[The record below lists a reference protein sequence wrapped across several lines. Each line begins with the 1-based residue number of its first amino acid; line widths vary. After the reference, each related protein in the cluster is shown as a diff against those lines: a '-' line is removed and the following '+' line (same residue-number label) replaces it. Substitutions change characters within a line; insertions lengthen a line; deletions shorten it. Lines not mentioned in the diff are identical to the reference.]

1 MVEAHILRE
10 KALLLLN
17 QKTFKNMENTINFGI
32 DLGTTNSAIAKFIK
46 GEVTVFN
53 NPLDYGRSTLPS
65 VVYYK
70 KDRIVVG
77 NKAKEY
83 LARDPKNVIGLFK
96 RKMGTTESFQIKSI
110 NESKTPVDLSA
121 QILKQL
127 KTFVNTEDS
136 LDSVVITI
144 PASFDSIQSNATKEA
159 GKQAGFKQVVLL
171 QEPIAAS
178 LAYANMKKSK
188 EMQDG
193 NWIVYDFGGG
203 TFDVALVRIKDGEMK
218 VVDHEGDNF
227 MGGSDF
233 DRLIVEKLIIPKI
246 SEEYN
251 FEDLENQMK
260 SASGKYND
268 KYFVLLHEAEEAK
281 INLSA
286 VSSAEVIID
295 RMEDDDG
302 NEVDMEI
309 TITRSEFNNLIK
321 ASVDRTIEMIN
332 TILTRNSL
340 KFNDIQF
347 NLMVGGST
355 FVPFVRQH
363 VEEVLQIPS
372 NCEIDPTTAVAV
384 GAAFYAATKQ
394 KDISNEKSEKKNSS
408 ISIRAS
414 YKQASKETEELFAA
428 RVQGNIDGLFYKITR
443 QDGGFDSGLKPLS
456 ERINEDLPLVEKT
469 YNFFTLTVYDI
480 ENNVVETDIEPIGIN
495 SGFGISGQP
504 LPEDICIEVDDY
516 DNPGHTR
523 LALIFERNTVL
534 PTRRTL
540 TFPINKPILKGN
552 ETDRLWINVYEGPQT
567 SLPEANKLIGVIE
580 ISGKHVSRDIAKGSD
595 LEITIMISE
604 SRDVTVS
611 GYLNM
616 SDQEF
621 KNVFDPKER
630 DTNVSLLKDQV
641 LDLSSKLDKEIE
653 LATEKEDYETAGALS
668 KVKKEMMSVVE
679 EAERLSDDDVTVK
692 KYQLED
698 KKRKIAQEIDSA
710 TKNKRLE
717 QAVDNYYKV
726 KAECEEVIE
735 ASGNDHERKTFN
747 DIVNQEASFMATKS
761 PLKIQEKSDELK
773 SIVSQIRWRT
783 PDFLKSIFA
792 YLTNNQAR
800 MNNQSQA
807 KSLIDA
813 GKFAVESQNWDRLR
827 EINFGLFDLMPSG
840 SKDDIVTKI
849 GFGL

>member
-1 MVEAHILRE
+1 
-10 KALLLLN
+10 
-17 QKTFKNMENTINFGI
+17 MENTINFGI
-32 DLGTTNSAIAKFIK
+32 DLGTTNSAIAKFVK
-46 GEVTVFN
+46 GDVVVFN

-70 KDRIVVG
+70 KDRIVIG

-83 LARDPKNVIGLFK
+83 LERDPKNVVGLFK
-96 RKMGTTESFQIKSI
+96 RKMGTSESFQIKSI
-110 NESKTPVDLSA
+110 NESKTPVELSA
-121 QILKQL
+121 QVLKEL
-127 KTFVNTEDS
+127 KTFVNTGDS

-193 NWIVYDFGGG
+193 NWLVYDLGGG

-227 MGGSDF
+227 LGGSDF

-246 SEEYN
+246 SEEYT
-251 FEDLENQMK
+251 FDDLENQMK
-260 SASGKYND
+260 SASGKYNA
-268 KYFVLLHEAEEAK
+268 KYYSLLNQAEEAK
-281 INLSA
+281 IRLSA
-286 VSSAEVIID
+286 VSSAEIIVE
-295 RMEDDDG
+295 RMEDEEG

-309 TITRSEFNNLIK
+309 TITKSEFNNLIK
-321 ASVDRTIEMIN
+321 DSIDGTIEMIK

-340 KFNDIQF
+340 KSNDIQF

-355 FVPFVRQH
+355 FIPFVRQH

-384 GAAFYAATKQ
+384 GAAYYAATKQ
-394 KDISNEKSEKKNSS
+394 KEISKEKSDKKQSS
-408 ISIRAS
+408 LSIKAS
-414 YKQASKETEELFAA
+414 YNKASKESDELFAA
-428 RVQGNIDGLFYKITR
+428 RVQGNTDGLFYKITR

-456 ERINEDLPLVEKT
+456 ERINEDLPLVENT
-469 YNFFTLTVYDI
+469 YNFFTLTIYDS

-504 LPEDICIEVDDY
+504 LPEDICLEVDDY

-534 PTRRTL
+534 PTKRTL

-552 ETDRLWINVYEGPQT
+552 ESDRLWINVYEGPQT

-580 ISGKHVSRDIAKGSD
+580 ISGKQVSRDIAKGSD

-621 KNVFDPKER
+621 KNVFNPKER
-630 DTNVSLLKDQV
+630 DTNISLLKGQV
-641 LDLSSKLDKEIE
+641 LDLSSKLDEEIE
-653 LATEKEDYETAGALS
+653 LATDKEDYETASALS
-668 KVKKEMMSVVE
+668 KVKKEMESVAE
-679 EAERLSDDDVTVK
+679 EAEKLSDDDVTDK
-692 KYQLED
+692 RYQLED

-710 TKNKRLE
+710 TKNKRLQKATE
-717 QAVDNYYKV
+717 YYHEIKV
-726 KAECEEVIE
+726 ECEELIDT
-735 ASGNDHERKTFN
+735 SGNDHERKTFN

-761 PLKIQEKSDELK
+761 PLKIQEKSDELQA
-773 SIVSQIRWRT
+773 IIGQIRWRT
-783 PDFLKSIFA
+783 PEFLKGIFA
-792 YLTNNQAR
+792 YLIENQAK
-800 MNNQSQA
+800 MNDQSQA

-827 EINFGLFDLMPSG
+827 EINFGLFDLMPRG
-840 SKDDIVTKI
+840 SKDEISTKI